1 MSESFFLEKCCLIG
15 ESVVG
20 NPTHFMV
27 EQAFEDAGIDWRFL
41 TFEVSQTRLVD
52 ALRGIAALKFSGA
65 ILLPSLQK
73 LSWEHLPAHTERA
86 KTTRSV
92 SCLVEREGRLL
103 GDDLSGESVAAAI
116 LRTHPIAG
124 RHAVLLGIG
133 GRGESTALALLQHGV
148 QSLRIADFAGDA
160 PGEFLDRLR
169 GIAPAAM
176 IETLDVEN
184 DQLDL
189 PEETDLIVASSSW
202 SKPKDVTVAG
212 LVASSLSPKM
222 VVADAR
228 VRSGYSPLLHDAV
241 EAGAHAVTGV
251 QILVEE
257 VAESISQWTG
267 REVSRAV
274 LHDAAEEFLG
284 V

>member
-41 TFEVSQTRLVD
+41 TFEVNQTRLVD
-52 ALRGIAALKFSGA
+52 ALRGIAALRFSGA

-73 LSWEHLPAHTERA
+73 MSWEHLPAHTERSILS
-86 KTTRSV
+86 RSA
-92 SCLVEREGRLL
+92 SCLLERDGRLV
-103 GDDLSGESVAAAI
+103 GDDLSGESVVAAI

-124 RHAVLLGIG
+124 RHAVLLGVG

-148 QSLRIADFAGDA
+148 QSLRIAAIAGDA
-160 PGEFLDRLR
+160 SEEFIARLK
-169 GIAPAAM
+169 GIAPGTP
-176 IETLDVEN
+176 IEVLEVEY

-189 PEETDLIVASSSW
+189 PDETDLIVASSSW
-202 SKPKDVTVAG
+202 SKPKDITVAG
-212 LVASSLSPKM
+212 LVAASLGPKM

-267 REVSRAV
+267 GDVSRTV